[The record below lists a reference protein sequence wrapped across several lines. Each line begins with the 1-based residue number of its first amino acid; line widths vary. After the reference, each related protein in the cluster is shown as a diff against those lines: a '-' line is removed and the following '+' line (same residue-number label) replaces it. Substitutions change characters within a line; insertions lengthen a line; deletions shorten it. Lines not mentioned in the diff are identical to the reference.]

1 MRYAPPE
8 FTKQLAREYPNYRIR
23 WSPVRHRW
31 QLEEKVG
38 RGIADFP
45 IDPLHDSTV
54 ERRKNSYD
62 DLIRVKDGYILWV
75 EVAPGSI
82 TPCPTCGADM
92 KAVHYEFT
100 QVKCPSCTDK
110 VVTGFF
116 PLNESLLDVLRS
128 TDPNRG
134 GYDRFHPHKV
144 RALNLRRQELIN
156 NANYREARALG
167 VDDARVDIPKRGYTG
182 KEHMWADAPA
192 PKIVLTNPDQ

>member
-1 MRYAPPE
+1 MRTAPSE
-8 FTKQLAREYPNYRIR
+8 FTRQLAREYPNYRLR

-45 IDPLHDSTV
+45 LDALHDSTV

-62 DLIRVKDGYILWV
+62 DLIRVKDGYMLWV
-75 EVAPGSI
+75 EVAPGTT
-82 TPCPTCGADM
+82 TPCPTCGGDM
-92 KAVHYEFT
+92 KAVPYEFT
-100 QVKCPSCTDK
+100 QVKCPVCGDK
-110 VVTGFF
+110 VATGFF
-116 PLNESLLDVLRS
+116 PLNESLLDVLRM

-134 GYDRFHPHKV
+134 GFDRFSTAKL
-144 RALNLRRQELIN
+144 RAQNELRQNRLNA
-156 NANYREARALG
+156 ANFREARALG

-182 KEHMWADAPA
+182 KESMWADAPA